1 MLLESWYMTLVDL
14 PTHNRSHHTNT
25 QYAMEKLNKNTAV
38 SGTDLELKRN
48 FVLCGGVGNPEFY
61 PADFDNKSEETVLF
75 TRVSLGLKPI
85 ASIVMQPSWNT
96 EDRIKMVRTA
106 RELGLT
112 WRLIINEWGAAELL
126 ITAMPD
132 TTLGDLLAAR
142 SLEHRFPV
150 FQGRLLS
157 PDQARLTVRSFM
169 SGFDMSS
176 HHPKL
181 RVTETVSGLLLG
193 YPLRI
198 QV

>member
-1 MLLESWYMTLVDL
+1 MDL

-25 QYAMEKLNKNTAV
+25 QHAMETLNKNTAV
-38 SGTDLELKRN
+38 SGVDLELKRN
-48 FVLCGGVGNPEFY
+48 FVFCGGGGNPEFY

-85 ASIVMQPSWNT
+85 ASIVMQPGWNT

-112 WRLIINEWGAAELL
+112 WRLIINEWGMAELL

-142 SLEHRFPV
+142 SLEHRSPA
-150 FQGRLLS
+150 FQGHLLS
-157 PDQARLTVRSFM
+157 TAQARLTVRSFM

-176 HHPKL
+176 HHPKH
-181 RVTETVSGLLLG
+181 RVTETESGLLLG

>member
-1 MLLESWYMTLVDL
+1 M
-14 PTHNRSHHTNT
+14 
-25 QYAMEKLNKNTAV
+25 
-38 SGTDLELKRN
+38 DLELKRN
-48 FVLCGGVGNPEFY
+48 FVFCGGIGNPEFY

-112 WRLIINEWGAAELL
+112 WRLIINEWGMAELL

-142 SLEHRFPV
+142 SLEHRFPA

-157 PDQARLTVRSFM
+157 PAQARLTVRSFM

-176 HHPKL
+176 RHPKH
-181 RVTETVSGLLLG
+181 RVTETESGLLLG
-193 YPLRI
+193 YPLRDSNTLNMHKS
-198 QV
+198 VSNMSA

>member
-1 MLLESWYMTLVDL
+1 MTLVDL

-25 QYAMEKLNKNTAV
+25 QYAMETLNKNTAV

-48 FVLCGGVGNPEFY
+48 FVFCGGIGNPEFY

-142 SLEHRFPV
+142 SLEHRFPA

-157 PDQARLTVRSFM
+157 PAQARLTVRSFM

-176 HHPKL
+176 HHPKH